1 LLRQASRLLNVMA
14 EEVIAEV
21 VTAEER
27 MVADGMAEALRD
39 IIAPMAAATVEATV
53 MALHP
58 ATTIMEAMPVTDLME
73 GTAIPAIM
81 DTGDITV
88 ITTTTTTDGSRLARA
103 FLGSCSAR

>member
-1 LLRQASRLLNVMA
+1 LLCQASRLLNVMA

-53 MALHP
+53 MALP